1 MEALAAQLNV
11 IAIPRL
17 SGNCGWTVPFKTFL
31 L

>member
-11 IAIPRL
+11 IAIPR
-17 SGNCGWTVPFKTFL
+17 SRGNCGWTFPFEMFL